1 MSKKLYSEVVSSGS
15 DSEVESGH
23 IGSTSHGSWLLKFQ
37 KEDEETALKKAIK
50 LSKVSNSMGNFF
62 CDMSFVSGIF
72 LCIEISYRPDPDVN
86 APFSLPAG
94 IGCCKNEDFAC

>member
-23 IGSTSHGSWLLKFQ
+23 IGSTSHGSSWLLKFQ

-50 LSKVSNSMGNFF
+50 LSKVSNSIGIFF
-62 CDMSFVSGIF
+62 DTSFVWDIF
-72 LCIEISYRPDPDVN
+72 LYIEISYRPDPDVN
-86 APFSLPAG
+86 APFYLPVG
-94 IGCCKNEDFAC
+94 IRCCKNEHFAC